1 MNFQAKPR
9 EKRNFLVLQ
18 IINLSDGKKSLLDIC
33 NEKKFKLIYF
43 LDVYKE
49 LIKVKLI
56 KKK

>member
-1 MNFQAKPR
+1 MT
-9 EKRNFLVLQ
+9 
-18 IINLSDGKKSLLDIC
+18 SDGKKSLLDIC
-33 NEKKFKLIYF
+33 NEKKFKLIDF